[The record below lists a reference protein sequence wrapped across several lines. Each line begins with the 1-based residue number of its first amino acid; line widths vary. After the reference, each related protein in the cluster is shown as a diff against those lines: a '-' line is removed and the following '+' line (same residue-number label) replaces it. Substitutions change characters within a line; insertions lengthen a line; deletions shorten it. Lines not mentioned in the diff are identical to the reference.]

1 MLSPVGGGAEGP
13 EGPVSGLAEVAGDG
27 PATLGRDAVRTQV
40 QVPQRAV
47 VMQACMGE
55 RGDG

>member
-1 MLSPVGGGAEGP
+1 M
-13 EGPVSGLAEVAGDG
+13 SGLAEVAGDG